1 MNLPTEENLVTS
13 PISYPVRLARPGGS
27 VAFDVQGDGP
37 LVVCLPGMGELR
49 SSYRYTVPALTAA
62 GFRVATMDLRGHG
75 GSDTTFDRYDDVAA
89 GSDALALIDHL
100 GDEPAVIVGS
110 SMSAGAAVWAAAE
123 SPDRVAGVVLVGPFV
138 RNPPMNPLMAWA
150 FRVAMARPW
159 AAAVWSMYLPSL
171 YPGQKPADFEEHR
184 RQIRASMRR
193 PGYAKAFSL
202 TTRTDH
208 SLAEARLD
216 DVAAPALVV
225 MGLAD
230 PDFKDAAAEAAWI
243 TERLGAEQLLVPDV
257 GHYPHVQAPTV
268 VNPALVRF
276 CETVLRR
283 G

>member
-1 MNLPTEENLVTS
+1 MSSSTS
-13 PISYPVRLARPGGS
+13 EPRRLTRPGGS
-27 VAFDVQGDGP
+27 LEYDVHGAGP

-62 GFRVATMDLRGHG
+62 GLRVATMDLRGHG

-89 GSDALALIDHL
+89 GSDALALIREL
-100 GDEPAVIVGS
+100 GGPAVIVGS

-123 SPDRVAGVVLVGPFV
+123 SPDLVAGIALVGPFV

-159 AAAVWSMYLPSL
+159 AAAVWSRYLPSL
-171 YPGQKPADFEEHR
+171 YPGDKPADFEEHR
-184 RQIRASMRR
+184 QQIRASMRR
-193 PGYAKAFSL
+193 PGYAKAFSI

-208 SLAEARLD
+208 APAEARLD
-216 DVAAPALVV
+216 DVRAPALVV

-230 PDFKDAAAEAAWI
+230 PDFSDPTAEAEWI
-243 TERLGAEQLLVPDV
+243 TRRLGAEQLLVPDV
-257 GHYPHVQAPTV
+257 GHYPHVQAPEL
-268 VNPALVRF
+268 VNRSLVGF
-276 CETVLRR
+276 CEKALRR